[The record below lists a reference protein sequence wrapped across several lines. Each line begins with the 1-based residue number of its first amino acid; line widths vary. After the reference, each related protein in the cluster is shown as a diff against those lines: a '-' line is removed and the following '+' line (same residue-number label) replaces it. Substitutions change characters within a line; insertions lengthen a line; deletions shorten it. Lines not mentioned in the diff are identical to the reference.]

1 MAGRAELIARAERRF
16 RPYLE
21 RPAVRATLRR
31 VRRILERYDLDR
43 LSVDCD
49 GLSVTGGLAER
60 TLLLGT
66 ARHTRE
72 ALSLRL
78 WSSLAGP
85 GLSVVDVGAHVGV
98 FTLFAARGVGPTGH
112 VWAVEPNPQSFPL
125 SPGRNVRKNGSL
137 RKTGERLRTGGRAS
151 EQPGTAVLH
160 VLAGDRTQSS
170 VVDLGQ
176 PLDNR
181 FEVVT
186 ARLDDL
192 VGARAVDLMKIDTE
206 GNELSVLQGAPRLL
220 ATLRALI
227 VERGVTAAAL
237 RRAAGSSPGD
247 LTSTLEREGFVA
259 YAVDEDRRRLVP
271 RTGAADW
278 PRGVFNVLA
287 ARPDAHVLS
296 VIGSLDHSP

>member
-1 MAGRAELIARAERRF
+1 MAGRAELIARAEGRF

-21 RPAVRATLRR
+21 RPAVRSTLRR

-60 TLLLGT
+60 SLLLGT

-78 WSSLAGP
+78 WSSLAEP

-98 FTLFAARGVGPTGH
+98 FTLFAARGVGPGGH
-112 VWAVEPNPQSFPL
+112 VWAVEPNPQSFRYL
-125 SPGRNVRKNGSL
+125 GRNVRKNGFGNV
-137 RKTGERLRTGGRAS
+137 TTVQAAAS
-151 EQPGTAVLH
+151 DQPGTAVLR

-192 VGARAVDLMKIDTE
+192 VGARVVDLMKIDTE

-227 VERGVTAAAL
+227 VECNGAAL
-237 RRAAGSSPGD
+237 RAAGSSPGD

-296 VIGSLDHSP
+296 VIGSLGHSP